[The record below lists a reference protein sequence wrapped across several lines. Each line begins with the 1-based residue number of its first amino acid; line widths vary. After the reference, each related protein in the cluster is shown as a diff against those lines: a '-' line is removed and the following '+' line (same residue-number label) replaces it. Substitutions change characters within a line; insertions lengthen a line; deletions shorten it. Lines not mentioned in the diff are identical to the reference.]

1 MRWTDESCTGKGM
14 GVADSGVRNIGMR
27 RLACGAVLALA
38 LVAVAGGATVSPRPA
53 RAEPWAPVNDIQLKN
68 DITTLKEYGIIPGS
82 VTTWPIPW
90 AAISGALAR
99 AQGQAYPPHV
109 MAAIARVRAKMP
121 KRADFRRPKASAE
134 AMGTNRARLVRD
146 FGGGARGDFD
156 SRVAVERHWASA
168 YARLAVNFR
177 DDPVDPHDI
186 NLDGS
191 YGAVALGNWMLF
203 GGRVEQ
209 WWGPGWDAAM
219 QLSNNA
225 RPMAVVGLGR
235 LEPKP
240 FESRWLRWI
249 GPWNLRVFAGRKSR
263 LRNDFAHPWLA
274 GYRVDFAPTSWMSWG
289 LTYMVQFCGKGR
301 PCSFTNIRKAL
312 LPFPNQTNTRIDRL
326 NRDPGDAQSGWDV
339 TFHGTIGD
347 LAWSAYTQQVWEDQA
362 EDTGALYGI
371 SLTGRT
377 EWLGGGQWRIMGESA
392 DTVVDRSTFIHK
404 TSKGGLLFQ
413 NSIFRDGSTYRR
425 RVLGPSLDFN
435 SLQVTGRLML
445 QLDKGPSFELIYR
458 YAGINRPDPE
468 QGGLFRAHLVS
479 ANHEKINMLET
490 RVIWPTERFGRFRL
504 EAGIADDAPNTP
516 GRSPTKGRIEIGW
529 SYGF

>member
-27 RLACGAVLALA
+27 RLACGAALALA
-38 LVAVAGGATVSPRPA
+38 LVTAAGGTAVSPRPA

-209 WWGPGWDAAM
+209 WWGPGWDACDAADLE
-219 QLSNNA
+219 Q
-225 RPMAVVGLGR
+225 RPRPLPVVGLGQAR
-235 LEPKP
+235 SRSP
-240 FESRWLRWI
+240 SRRRWLRWI
-249 GPWNLRVFAGRKSR
+249 GPWNLRALRRAHEQAQERFRASLAG
-263 LRNDFAHPWLA
+263 A
-274 GYRVDFAPTSWMSWG
+274 GYRESTLRRRRWLSLGPHAAWCSSAARAAPAVCT
-289 LTYMVQFCGKGR
+289 TVRKGR
-301 PCSFTNIRKAL
+301 
-312 LPFPNQTNTRIDRL
+312 
-326 NRDPGDAQSGWDV
+326 
-339 TFHGTIGD
+339 
-347 LAWSAYTQQVWEDQA
+347 
-362 EDTGALYGI
+362 
-371 SLTGRT
+371 
-377 EWLGGGQWRIMGESA
+377 
-392 DTVVDRSTFIHK
+392 
-404 TSKGGLLFQ
+404 
-413 NSIFRDGSTYRR
+413 
-425 RVLGPSLDFN
+425 
-435 SLQVTGRLML
+435 
-445 QLDKGPSFELIYR
+445 
-458 YAGINRPDPE
+458 
-468 QGGLFRAHLVS
+468 
-479 ANHEKINMLET
+479 
-490 RVIWPTERFGRFRL
+490 
-504 EAGIADDAPNTP
+504 
-516 GRSPTKGRIEIGW
+516 
-529 SYGF
+529 